1 MPSLQDLV
9 EVVIAWNTIWA
20 DSTTQRSFPVTGW
33 MSSAQFAKVQGDFEL
48 RELGPNLEVSLGYE
62 TANVENAP
70 DQPQGI
76 GTFQSTNNVHFATGW
91 TDTTANTDG
100 KKLFRLC
107 LLARRSTGSGISLGR
122 AAGKVKG
129 LKK

>member
-1 MPSLQDLV
+1 MASLQDLV

-20 DSTTQRSFPVTGW
+20 DSTSQRSFPVTGW
-33 MSSAQFAKVQGDFEL
+33 MTAAQFAKVQADFEL
-48 RELGPNLEVSLGYE
+48 RELGPNLQVSVGYE

-70 DQPQGI
+70 DAPNGI
-76 GTFQSTNNVHFATGW
+76 GGFQSTNGVHFATSW
-91 TDTTANTDG
+91 TDTSANTDG

-107 LLARRSTGSGISLGR
+107 LLAKLSTGAGLTLGR